1 MCLLRINEGVNT
13 MPKFQ
18 NEKNWIALI
27 DMIQIRYQLKIDLIQ
42 KVKI

>member
-1 MCLLRINEGVNT
+1 